1 METKLSS
8 QHYKTFTTKKQL
20 LVLQPKEILNELSG
34 GCSAPVGAKVS
45 IEEGEIL
52 FHGVV
57 LDTEGKE
64 KIEIVLK
71 KSLEEAGS
79 VGKREAAQLAIAQ
92 GADKLIASAKK

>member
-1 METKLSS
+1 MVTLDGNKAIFSALQNLHHKETAAC
-8 QHYKTFTTKKQL
+8 TTAE
-20 LVLQPKEILNELSG
+20 EIFERTKW

-64 KIEIVLK
+64 NRNSAQ

-79 VGKREAAQLAIAQ
+79 VGKRLHN
-92 GADKLIASAKK
+92 

>member
-1 METKLSS
+1 MYYSRKRFFERTKW
-8 QHYKTFTTKKQL
+8 
-20 LVLQPKEILNELSG
+20 

-79 VGKREAAQLAIAQ
+79 VGREAAQLAIAQ